1 MTARSFRL
9 PNIAVPPLPR
19 FRGDIIPFSI
29 LPEAPGP
36 GKGKNSPP
44 KISPSRLTIRP
55 VYGSINCTSTANT
68 ANARRPPMASNL
80 LLICGA
86 AIAALIA
93 AIVLIAVNSR
103 R

>member
-1 MTARSFRL
+1 
-9 PNIAVPPLPR
+9 
-19 FRGDIIPFSI
+19 
-29 LPEAPGP
+29 
-36 GKGKNSPP
+36 
-44 KISPSRLTIRP
+44 
-55 VYGSINCTSTANT
+55 
-68 ANARRPPMASNL
+68 MALNL

>member
-1 MTARSFRL
+1 
-9 PNIAVPPLPR
+9 
-19 FRGDIIPFSI
+19 
-29 LPEAPGP
+29 
-36 GKGKNSPP
+36 
-44 KISPSRLTIRP
+44 
-55 VYGSINCTSTANT
+55 
-68 ANARRPPMASNL
+68 MATNL

>member
-1 MTARSFRL
+1 
-9 PNIAVPPLPR
+9 
-19 FRGDIIPFSI
+19 
-29 LPEAPGP
+29 
-36 GKGKNSPP
+36 
-44 KISPSRLTIRP
+44 
-55 VYGSINCTSTANT
+55 
-68 ANARRPPMASNL
+68 MASNL

>member
-1 MTARSFRL
+1 
-9 PNIAVPPLPR
+9 
-19 FRGDIIPFSI
+19 
-29 LPEAPGP
+29 
-36 GKGKNSPP
+36 
-44 KISPSRLTIRP
+44 
-55 VYGSINCTSTANT
+55 
-68 ANARRPPMASNL
+68 MASNLL

>member
-1 MTARSFRL
+1 
-9 PNIAVPPLPR
+9 
-19 FRGDIIPFSI
+19 
-29 LPEAPGP
+29 
-36 GKGKNSPP
+36 
-44 KISPSRLTIRP
+44 
-55 VYGSINCTSTANT
+55 
-68 ANARRPPMASNL
+68 MASNR

>member
-1 MTARSFRL
+1 MS
-9 PNIAVPPLPR
+9 
-19 FRGDIIPFSI
+19 
-29 LPEAPGP
+29 
-36 GKGKNSPP
+36 
-44 KISPSRLTIRP
+44 
-55 VYGSINCTSTANT
+55 
-68 ANARRPPMASNL
+68 SNL